1 MVVVKEDDTYR
12 IRDYREGTDS
22 KTPCPKCGAL
32 IALNA
37 TTCHECGVHFRGR
50 AVDFSPA
57 SSVYRS
63 EDHPVLWR
71 IALIILVALV
81 LMILV
86 GLIAVI
92 SGG

>member
-1 MVVVKEDDTYR
+1 MVVKDDDTFK

-50 AVDFSPA
+50 AVDVSPA
-57 SSVYRS
+57 SMEYRS
-63 EDHPVLWR
+63 VDSPVLRR
-71 IALIILVALV
+71 IALILLVALALLIV
-81 LMILV
+81 V

-92 SGG
+92 GGG